1 MAIFNE
7 EQVLKIL
14 NAYNPWWKNLQIPSD
29 YLREM
34 KRTAYYEAER
44 IVMNESLRRFI
55 ILSGARR
62 VGKTTILYQ
71 LIQKLIQQKVDE
83 KNIIYLSL
91 DNPILKFGT
100 LDKIMEI
107 YINNIATVGPVYIFL
122 DEIQYASDWN
132 NWLKVFYDQN
142 KNWNIVATGSA
153 SPLINKG
160 ITESGV
166 GRWITITVPTL
177 SFYEYCRLVDDKQEL
192 DTRYLI
198 NGIKSLPE
206 DTRKML
212 NQTDISDKKK
222 SEIINEIFNNILEE
236 QKNIERI
243 NKEIPED
250 FSVKNIENMKQ
261 EEFAKIINI
270 LEPMRKYF
278 NRYLTI
284 GGFPELALSKDDK
297 MAQRILREDIVDKVL
312 KRDMPELFGI
322 RNISVLEK
330 VFLYLC
336 FESSNIINY
345 SSMSQDLEG
354 VTSPTIQDY
363 VKYLENANL
372 IYISEQLNVTGA
384 KLLKG
389 RPKIYIADSALR
401 NAVLMK
407 EDILTDATEMGYI
420 VETAVYRHLYTFIQN
435 TTGNIGYY
443 RDIKTGK
450 EIDVVTNSVKENM
463 YVEVK
468 YREDSTVKNDNPIY
482 QKDGKNDKLFI
493 ITKNINDYSIKE
505 LENGKKVVRIPAF
518 AYLYLLGLEE
528 MRNIEK

>member
-1 MAIFNE
+1 M
-7 EQVLKIL
+7 
-14 NAYNPWWKNLQIPSD
+14 
-29 YLREM
+29 
-34 KRTAYYEAER
+34 
-44 IVMNESLRRFI
+44 
-55 ILSGARR
+55 
-62 VGKTTILYQ
+62 
-71 LIQKLIQQKVDE
+71 
-83 KNIIYLSL
+83 
-91 DNPILKFGT
+91 
-100 LDKIMEI
+100 
-107 YINNIATVGPVYIFL
+107 PV
-122 DEIQYASDWN
+122 
-132 NWLKVFYDQN
+132 
-142 KNWNIVATGSA
+142 
-153 SPLINKG
+153 
-160 ITESGV
+160 
-166 GRWITITVPTL
+166 
-177 SFYEYCRLVDDKQEL
+177 
-192 DTRYLI
+192 
-198 NGIKSLPE
+198 
-206 DTRKML
+206 
-212 NQTDISDKKK
+212 
-222 SEIINEIFNNILEE
+222 
-236 QKNIERI
+236 
-243 NKEIPED
+243 
-250 FSVKNIENMKQ
+250 
-261 EEFAKIINI
+261 
-270 LEPMRKYF
+270 
-278 NRYLTI
+278 
-284 GGFPELALSKDDK
+284 
-297 MAQRILREDIVDKVL
+297 
-312 KRDMPELFGI
+312 LFGI

-435 TTGNIGYY
+435 TTGNIVYY

>member
-1 MAIFNE
+1 
-7 EQVLKIL
+7 
-14 NAYNPWWKNLQIPSD
+14 
-29 YLREM
+29 
-34 KRTAYYEAER
+34 
-44 IVMNESLRRFI
+44 
-55 ILSGARR
+55 
-62 VGKTTILYQ
+62 
-71 LIQKLIQQKVDE
+71 
-83 KNIIYLSL
+83 
-91 DNPILKFGT
+91 
-100 LDKIMEI
+100 ME
-107 YINNIATVGPVYIFL
+107 
-122 DEIQYASDWN
+122 
-132 NWLKVFYDQN
+132 
-142 KNWNIVATGSA
+142 
-153 SPLINKG
+153 
-160 ITESGV
+160 
-166 GRWITITVPTL
+166 
-177 SFYEYCRLVDDKQEL
+177 
-192 DTRYLI
+192 
-198 NGIKSLPE
+198 
-206 DTRKML
+206 
-212 NQTDISDKKK
+212 
-222 SEIINEIFNNILEE
+222 
-236 QKNIERI
+236 
-243 NKEIPED
+243 
-250 FSVKNIENMKQ
+250 Q
-261 EEFAKIINI
+261 EEFAKIINV
-270 LEPMRKYF
+270 LGPMRKYF

-345 SSMSQDLEG
+345 SSMSQDLDG

-372 IYISEQLNVTGA
+372 IYISEQLNATGA

-407 EDILTDATEMGYI
+407 EDVLTDATEMGYI

-443 RDIKTGK
+443 RDGKTGK
-450 EIDVVTNSVKENM
+450 EIDIITNSVKENM

-505 LENGKKVVRIPAF
+505 LENGKKIVRIPAF